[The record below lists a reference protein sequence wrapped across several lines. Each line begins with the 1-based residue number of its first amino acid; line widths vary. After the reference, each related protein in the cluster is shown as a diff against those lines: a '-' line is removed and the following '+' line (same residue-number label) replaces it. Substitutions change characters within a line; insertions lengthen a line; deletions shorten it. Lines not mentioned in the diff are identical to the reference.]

1 MEKMTPLPTMH
12 MVVPLEIN
20 TEPRFDNEM
29 GLTPRTV
36 LHGYPAIQFNTPEQG
51 RNTIS
56 KVQKSTQQGD
66 SLMLPSRIVNL
77 NT

>member
-29 GLTPRTV
+29 GLNQRTI
-36 LHGYPAIQFNTPEQG
+36 LHDYPTVQFNTSEQG
-51 RNTIS
+51 RNRIS
-56 KVQKSTQQGD
+56 KVHKSTQQGD
-66 SLMLPSRIVNL
+66 FLMLPSRIVNL